1 MLRALFSGGGDPV
14 VIVMQLLSTAFV
26 VFCTLP
32 VHEYAHALVATK
44 LGDQTAR
51 LSGRLTLSPLAHID
65 IFGALMIFIAGVGYA
80 KPVPVNM
87 YNLKT
92 KNKKLGMA
100 LVALAGPVSNI
111 IMAAVFM
118 LLNNICSVVYI
129 YTQIPE
135 LLATIIA
142 YFFYFAASINIS
154 LAVFNLVPVPPLDGS
169 RILFALIPDK
179 YYYSIMKY
187 ERQIMIVMMVLLLT
201 GVFSTPISAL
211 SNILYNALN
220 TLISLPF
227 NLLR

>member
-32 VHEYAHALVATK
+32 VHEYAHALVSTK
-44 LGDQTAR
+44 LGDHTAR

-87 YNLKT
+87 NNLKT
-92 KNKKLGMA
+92 KNKKVGMA

-111 IMAAVFM
+111 IMAAIFM
-118 LLNNICSVVYI
+118 LLNNICSVIYA
-129 YTQIPE
+129 YTQMPE

-201 GVFSTPISAL
+201 GVFSTPIAAL
-211 SNILYNALN
+211 SSILYNALN
-220 TLISLPF
+220 TLVSLPF